1 MGYGMSLLKFLAA
14 AVFIGGSAGVSAHE
28 FWIAPDNYVVE
39 AGQEVKA
46 DLLVGSFLVGEAYP
60 WLTRNRVAAHVY
72 GPEGD
77 AEITGR
83 EGDMPALRFTP
94 EGEGLH
100 RVIFHSQPGFVVYDK
115 PETFPHYLDY
125 EGLDGVLAAHKAR
138 GLPETGFIERF
149 VRNAKALVQA
159 GEASPGQLDA
169 ATGMPF
175 ELTALQNPYVAGL
188 GALDVALTW
197 QGQAA
202 ADVQVA
208 IFVLPPG
215 GKAPDD
221 MVRTLVRTDAE
232 GRASVPLAVA
242 GDYMLAAVH
251 MEPLEDDV
259 AAVWESHW
267 ATLTYQIAK

>member
-1 MGYGMSLLKFLAA
+1 MWKWMAALVALWPGLAL
-14 AVFIGGSAGVSAHE
+14 AHE
-28 FWIAPDNYVVE
+28 FWIAPEDYVVE

-60 WLTRNRVAAHVY
+60 WLTRNRVTAHVF

-94 EGEGLH
+94 AADGLH
-100 RVIFHSQPGFVVYDK
+100 RVIFHSQPGFVVFDK
-115 PETFPHYLDY
+115 PETFPHYLEY
-125 EGLDGVLAAHKAR
+125 EGLDWVIAAHKAR
-138 GLPETGFIERF
+138 GLPETGFIERYI
-149 VRNAKALVQA
+149 RNAKALVQV
-159 GEASPGQLDA
+159 GEAAPDQLDA

-175 ELTALQNPYVAGL
+175 ELTALQNPYVAG
-188 GALDVALTW
+188 ADKIEVALAW
-197 QGQAA
+197 QGVPVEG
-202 ADVQVA
+202 VQVA

-221 MVRTLVRTDAE
+221 MVRTLVRTDGA
-232 GRASVPLAVA
+232 GRAVIPLGMA

-251 MEPLEDDV
+251 MEPVEGDI

-267 ATLTYQIAK
+267 ATLTFRIAK